1 MYGLKKFD
9 LLIISGYKKN
19 KFTITKIVKTDHE
32 RLKTLAWWSY
42 DPSLTALVVKKMR
55 YGEQKKEDIEKIKQ
69 ESLEKKEEKKSE
81 WSPRTSENDIASLSE
96 DIWESEN
103 EDNGESEEMLSED
116 SLELTEN
123 EEQNDSL
130 SDEEESEESFE
141 SNREE
146 TSEENSGTPS
156 EKTSEGTPEGKT
168 EQPENTT
175 SPQLE
180 IQISYLSNIIM
191 FQLSGVIKSN
201 PGNIPILLKGVQG
214 ENAEKI
220 VSVTPEA
227 LERIKNLLHLS

>member
-1 MYGLKKFD
+1 M
-9 LLIISGYKKN
+9 ISG
-19 KFTITKIVKTDHE
+19 
-32 RLKTLAWWSY
+32 
-42 DPSLTALVVKKMR
+42 
-55 YGEQKKEDIEKIKQ
+55 
-69 ESLEKKEEKKSE
+69 
-81 WSPRTSENDIASLSE
+81 
-96 DIWESEN
+96 
-103 EDNGESEEMLSED
+103 D

-123 EEQNDSL
+123 EEQTDSL
-130 SDEEESEESFE
+130 SDEEEAEEPFE

-146 TSEENSGTPS
+146 TSEENSGTVS

-168 EQPENTT
+168 EEPGNTT

-180 IQISYLSNIIM
+180 IQISNLSNIIM

-214 ENAEKI
+214 ENTEKI